1 MITKD
6 GKIFGKINIFDLV
19 ALLLAA
25 VLVFGVSYRLLV
37 LKRDETAVDIT
48 YHLVIKN
55 VRDVTVNSFFEN
67 SPVFDYKSDSGIGTI
82 TKVEKEQARAVMK
95 LLDGSVVNA
104 PIDERFDMTVSVKAK
119 ATKQGDGTL
128 MIGKTKIIDGLELKA
143 STQKGNCMAT
153 IRDVR

>member
-37 LKRDETAVDIT
+37 LKRGETAVDIT

-55 VRDVTVNSFFEN
+55 VR
-67 SPVFDYKSDSGIGTI
+67 
-82 TKVEKEQARAVMK
+82 
-95 LLDGSVVNA
+95 
-104 PIDERFDMTVSVKAK
+104 
-119 ATKQGDGTL
+119 KQP
-128 MIGKTKIIDGLELKA
+128 
-143 STQKGNCMAT
+143 CF
-153 IRDVR
+153 